1 MLKIIEDGLYHRS
14 QRPIEP
20 ESVFG
25 QTKSNKQYNRFRH
38 FSKEKVLMDFAILTI
53 AFNIG
58 KLYLMGLEIP
68 DFWEKHTQ
76 KSGNMLFL
84 IKINSKSF
92 SAFKNYNY
100 KIVA

>member
-1 MLKIIEDGLYHRS
+1 
-14 QRPIEP
+14 
-20 ESVFG
+20 
-25 QTKSNKQYNRFRH
+25 
-38 FSKEKVLMDFAILTI
+38 MDFAILTI

-58 KLYLMGLEIP
+58 KLYLKGLDNKEIP